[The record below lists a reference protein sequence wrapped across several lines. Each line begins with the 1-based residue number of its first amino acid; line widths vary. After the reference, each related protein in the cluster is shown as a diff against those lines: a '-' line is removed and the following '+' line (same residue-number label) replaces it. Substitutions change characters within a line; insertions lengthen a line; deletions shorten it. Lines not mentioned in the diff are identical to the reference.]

1 MTRLLDLDDYLTQPI
16 AASLLA
22 SKQVDK
28 GLRDLVQP
36 VVFDLGELDF
46 PAGQSLGYRRVEFA
60 AVLGLEISNDETVHA
75 VKM

>member
-36 VVFDLGELDF
+36 VVLDLGELDF

>member
-22 SKQVDK
+22 SKQIDK

-36 VVFDLGELDF
+36 VVLDLGELDF
-46 PAGQSLGYRRVEFA
+46 PAGQSFRHRRVEFA
-60 AVLGLEISNDETVHA
+60 AVLGLEISDDETVDA
-75 VKM
+75 V